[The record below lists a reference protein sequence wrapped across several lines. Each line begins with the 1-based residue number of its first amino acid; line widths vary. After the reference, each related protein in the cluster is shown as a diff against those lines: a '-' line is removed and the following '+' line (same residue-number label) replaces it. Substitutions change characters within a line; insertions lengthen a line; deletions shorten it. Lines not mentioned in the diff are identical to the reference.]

1 VSYYVRTVKIALLAS
16 LVAPALLTLAAGPS
30 AAAQE
35 PDQLSRLDPS
45 SRYAIEVMMDS
56 AGRLG
61 LPPEALLSKTL
72 EGIRKGYP
80 GPRVVQ
86 VVRRYFG
93 NLRDARSALGP
104 DATVDELTA
113 AAGALLAGVDQPSL
127 AKLRSSRKG
136 HSILTPLVVLA
147 DLVSRGVPSTDASS
161 AIVRLLQSGA
171 VDSDFMGLWK
181 GVEQDIISGAPPA
194 AALDRRAREVPGRAS
209 PGGRLPPT
217 APVPQRSP
225 ENPSP

>member
-1 VSYYVRTVKIALLAS
+1 VKTAYVLPLLVPAMLALP
-16 LVAPALLTLAAGPS
+16 VGAA

-35 PDQLSRLDPS
+35 PDPLSRMDPT

-56 AGRLG
+56 AARVG

-80 GPRVVQ
+80 SARVVQ

-93 NLRDARSALGP
+93 LLRDARTALGT
-104 DATVDELTA
+104 DVTVDELTA

-127 AKLRSSRKG
+127 VRLRSSRKNR
-136 HSILTPLVVLA
+136 SILTPLVVLA
-147 DLVSRGVPSTDASS
+147 DLVSRGVPPRDASS
-161 AIVRLLQSGA
+161 AIARWLQNGA
-171 VDSDFMGLWK
+171 EDRDFMGLWK

-194 AALDRRAREVPGRAS
+194 AALDRRAREVPGRV
-209 PGGRLPPT
+209 PGSRLPPT
-217 APVPQRSP
+217 ASPQGSP
-225 ENPSP
+225 ENQIS

>member
-1 VSYYVRTVKIALLAS
+1 VKIAHLFALVVPVILA
-16 LVAPALLTLAAGPS
+16 LPVASPAT
-30 AAAQE
+30 AAQE
-35 PDQLSRLDPS
+35 PDALSRLDPT

-56 AGRLG
+56 AGRIG

-72 EGIRKGYP
+72 EGIRKGVP
-80 GPRVVQ
+80 GARVVQ

-93 NLRDARSALGP
+93 LLRDARTALGP
-104 DATVDELTA
+104 EATLDELTA

-127 AKLRSSRKG
+127 AKLRSTRKNR
-136 HSILTPLVVLA
+136 SILTPLVVLA

-161 AIVRLLQSGA
+161 AILRWLQNGA
-171 VDSDFMGLWK
+171 GDSDFMGLWK

-194 AALDRRAREVPGRAS
+194 AALDRRAREVPGRAP

-217 APVPQRSP
+217 APTPQRSP
-225 ENPSP
+225 ENPSS

>member
-1 VSYYVRTVKIALLAS
+1 MKRFHPLPRALLAS
-16 LVAPALLTLAAGPS
+16 AILALPAAS
-30 AAAQE
+30 SVAAQE
-35 PDQLSRLDPS
+35 PDPLSRLDPT

-72 EGIRKGYP
+72 EGVRKGAP

-93 NLRDARSALGP
+93 NLRDARAALG
-104 DATVDELTA
+104 TEVSLDELTA
-113 AAGALLAGVDQPSL
+113 GAGALLAGVDQPSL

-136 HSILTPLVVLA
+136 RSLLTPLVVLA
-147 DLVSRGVPSTDASS
+147 DLVSRGVPSTDATS
-161 AIVRLLQSGA
+161 AIIRWVQNGA
-171 VDSDFMGLWK
+171 ADADFMGLWR

-194 AALDRRAREVPGRAS
+194 AALDRRAREIPGRS
-209 PGGRLPPT
+209 PPAGRLPPT
-217 APVPQRSP
+217 ATSPQRSP
-225 ENPSP
+225 ENPSS

>member
-1 VSYYVRTVKIALLAS
+1 MKIARLFLVLVPVMLALPIAS
-16 LVAPALLTLAAGPS
+16 PA

-35 PDQLSRLDPS
+35 PDPLSRLDPT

-56 AGRLG
+56 AGRVG

-72 EGIRKGYP
+72 EGIRKGVP
-80 GPRVVQ
+80 SARVVS

-93 NLRDARSALGP
+93 LLRDARTALGP
-104 DATVDELTA
+104 ETTLDELTA

-127 AKLRSSRKG
+127 AKLRSSRKNR
-136 HSILTPLVVLA
+136 SILTALVVLT

-161 AIVRLLQSGA
+161 AILRWLQNGA
-171 VDSDFMGLWK
+171 GDSDFMGLWK

-194 AALDRRAREVPGRAS
+194 AALDRRAREIPGRAP
-209 PGGRLPPT
+209 PGGRLPANP
-217 APVPQRSP
+217 PGPQRSP
-225 ENPSP
+225 ENPSS